1 MSPEKSCDS
10 VGSPAPWV
18 GNCTA
23 RPAHPPGSKKPV
35 RNWPR
40 TKGAAPGSKR
50 EASMSPFP
58 GYSAW
63 PFYHTDLQ
71 AWPPASAGGWK
82 WFLLF
87 LTLTRNYFAEKV
99 LIRIALSDYYGV
111 MSLSFTVWSGLV
123 QNQQSQKARAATAVN
138 SSSFPEPSPKHT
150 QSPRMRGARRW
161 GEPQWSSHPLQVVPV
176 WDSERT
182 QGRPQGSASHG
193 PQELLCMDAPAGSLL
208 RAFSWESRECHA
220 LLKTLTQLR

>member
-1 MSPEKSCDS
+1 M
-10 VGSPAPWV
+10 
-18 GNCTA
+18 
-23 RPAHPPGSKKPV
+23 
-35 RNWPR
+35 
-40 TKGAAPGSKR
+40 
-50 EASMSPFP
+50 
-58 GYSAW
+58 
-63 PFYHTDLQ
+63 
-71 AWPPASAGGWK
+71 
-82 WFLLF
+82 
-87 LTLTRNYFAEKV
+87 
-99 LIRIALSDYYGV
+99 SDYYGV
-111 MSLSFTVWSGLV
+111 MSLSFTVLNGLV
-123 QNQQSQKARAATAVN
+123 QNQRSQKARAATAVN

-220 LLKTLTQLR
+220 LLKTLTQLH